1 MNDAVAVRLFYF
13 LKISMCN
20 SFPKDVCER
29 TCLSRIAKGVVFDS
43 GTGAAVTIIEDD
55 FIIKIFYI
63 ELT

>member
-1 MNDAVAVRLFYF
+1 MN
-13 LKISMCN
+13 
-20 SFPKDVCER
+20 ER
-29 TCLSRIAKGVVFDS
+29 VLNIAKGVVFDS

>member
-1 MNDAVAVRLFYF
+1 MFVN
-13 LKISMCN
+13 
-20 SFPKDVCER
+20 ER
-29 TCLSRIAKGVVFDS
+29 VLTIAKGVVFDS

>member
-1 MNDAVAVRLFYF
+1 MFVNERVLAVAKR
-13 LKISMCN
+13 
-20 SFPKDVCER
+20 
-29 TCLSRIAKGVVFDS
+29 VVFDS

>member
-1 MNDAVAVRLFYF
+1 MNERVLAVAKR
-13 LKISMCN
+13 
-20 SFPKDVCER
+20 
-29 TCLSRIAKGVVFDS
+29 VVFDS

>member
-1 MNDAVAVRLFYF
+1 MNERVLAV
-13 LKISMCN
+13 
-20 SFPKDVCER
+20 
-29 TCLSRIAKGVVFDS
+29 AKGVVFDS

>member
-1 MNDAVAVRLFYF
+1 MAQSLSGSFTF
-13 LKISMCN
+13 LKLACATVSLRMCVN
-20 SFPKDVCER
+20 ER
-29 TCLSRIAKGVVFDS
+29 VLTIAKGVVFDS

>member
-1 MNDAVAVRLFYF
+1 MFVN
-13 LKISMCN
+13 
-20 SFPKDVCER
+20 ER
-29 TCLSRIAKGVVFDS
+29 VLTIAKRVVFDL

>member
-1 MNDAVAVRLFYF
+1 MNGAVAVRLFYF

-20 SFPKDVCER
+20 SFPKVFVNER
-29 TCLSRIAKGVVFDS
+29 VLTIAKGVVFDS